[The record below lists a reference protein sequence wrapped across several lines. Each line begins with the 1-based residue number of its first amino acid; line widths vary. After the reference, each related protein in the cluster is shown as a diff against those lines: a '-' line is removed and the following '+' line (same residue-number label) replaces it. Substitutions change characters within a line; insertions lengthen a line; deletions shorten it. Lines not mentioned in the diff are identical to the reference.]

1 MSNTKFV
8 CEQSPSLLLLFA
20 EFKYLTMPDVLCLR
34 RSQPQEWLL
43 GENKVP
49 NPVTATLRGEDGQV
63 SGVPVAFLAA
73 DSSFV
78 KTIFLDCDEKV
89 KQITLIG
96 VEVDTISS
104 YVSLLCTG
112 WLRMGDS
119 R

>member
-1 MSNTKFV
+1 
-8 CEQSPSLLLLFA
+8 
-20 EFKYLTMPDVLCLR
+20 MPDVLFLR
-34 RSQPQEWLL
+34 RSLPQEWLL

-63 SGVPVAFLAA
+63 SGVPEAFLAA
-73 DSSFV
+73 DSSLV
-78 KTIFLDCDEKV
+78 KTILLDCEAEV

-104 YVSLLCTG
+104 YVSLLCTD